1 MYKLSI
7 VRDQQK
13 ELLTNYNNNK
23 NNIYSKVAITLLL
36 PLGVVIEEDKG
47 DLNAHCNPMT
57 RAVVTA

>member
-13 ELLTNYNNNK
+13 ELLTNYINK
-23 NNIYSKVAITLLL
+23 NNIHNKVAITSLL

-47 DLNAHCNPMT
+47 DLNAYCNPMT
-57 RAVVTA
+57 RAVATA